1 MAYNISQKVLEQRR
15 KAAQASVQARKGK
28 KYYNS
33 IRHGL
38 TLDPKDRLKPCVS
51 TCVKFPCRCVE
62 EGHTQ
67 PGKLCL
73 EKAFEVRTYQAL
85 LRAVKENDASDYEEI
100 HCFLLA
106 EIFGIVKDLVEKI
119 KCRGVFFGQ
128 GENTKLNPA
137 FLVLPKLLGDLGLS
151 PGELLVTRRSKAR
164 ADAEEQSTDTL
175 ASFLSSLGKKREEP
189 KTIDV
194 KQVDTQSV
202 GNNSHYRQSLENS
215 TTSGDSDTN
224 NTT

>member
-15 KAAQASVQARKGK
+15 KAARASALARKGK
-28 KYYNS
+28 QYHNN

-38 TLDPKDRLKPCVS
+38 TLNPEDRLKPCVS

-67 PGKLCL
+67 PGGKCL
-73 EKAFEVRTYQAL
+73 EKTFEVRTYQAL
-85 LRAVKENDASDYEEI
+85 RKAVKEGDASDYEEI

-106 EIFGIVKDLVEKI
+106 EIFGVVKDLIEKI
-119 KCRGVFFGQ
+119 KYRGAFFGQ

-164 ADAEEQSTDTL
+164 AEVDENPITSIADLMSTL
-175 ASFLSSLGKKREEP
+175 MAKIKKREEP
-189 KTIDV
+189 KPINV
-194 KQVDTQSV
+194 KQVDTQSTESLDNQGIPEG
-202 GNNSHYRQSLENS
+202 GNV
-215 TTSGDSDTN
+215 T
-224 NTT
+224 